1 MIERSLYPRMV
12 AAVLALLGLLDAG
25 YLSLERLLGAS
36 ASLVCPIGGGC
47 VTVQSSAYATLLGV
61 PVAFIGVAGYATL
74 LVLALLSLSND
85 QIAGVRISTLLLALA
100 SVGLLFSLYLIYL
113 QIGVI
118 GALCFWC
125 VVSALLELGIWGMAL
140 LDRRLLRAQ
149 QRPPA

>member
-25 YLSLERLLGAS
+25 YLSLERLLGATG
-36 ASLVCPIGGGC
+36 SLVCPIGGGC
-47 VTVQSSAYATLLGV
+47 VTVQSSVYATLLGV

-74 LVLALLSLSND
+74 LVLALLSLSSD
-85 QIAGVRISTLLLALA
+85 RIAGVRVSTLLLALA
-100 SVGLLFSLYLIYL
+100 SVGVLFALYLSYL
-113 QIGVI
+113 QVGVI

-140 LDRRLLRAQ
+140 LDRRLMRG
-149 QRPPA
+149 